1 MSTSIINLYE
11 IGDIIVL
18 HGYRKRVAIVVGF
31 ERLFGSVLY
40 HIIICGEEKVRIHY
54 VYEANIQGKL

>member
-11 IGDIIVL
+11 IGDIVVL
-18 HGYRKRVAIVVGF
+18 HGSRKRVAIVVGF
-31 ERLFGSVLY
+31 EPLFNSVSY

-54 VYEANIQGKL
+54 IYEQNIQGKL